1 MEWWQI
7 LLLAMAVALLV
18 MVAGGLLLW
27 RLLSNRTKRLARRIG
42 ALPARRKL
50 RLARALMTDPR
61 IPLAVRLVPP
71 LVVLYLSLPLD
82 LVPDFIPVLGQVD
95 DIVVLVLAVALLVR
109 FTPMRVLEEH
119 LASHEVAAAADSAAT
134 IEGEVVERGEGEGR
148 AGRLPPAPGA

>member
-18 MVAGGLLLW
+18 IVAGGLLLW

-71 LVVLYLSLPLD
+71 LLVLYLSLPLD
-82 LVPDFIPVLGQVD
+82 IVPDVIPVLGQLD
-95 DIVVLVLAVALLVR
+95 DIVAVVIAVALLVR
-109 FTPMRVLEEH
+109 FTPLRVLEEH
-119 LASHEVAAAADSAAT
+119 LAEQEAASVA
-134 IEGEVVERGEGEGR
+134 EGDVVERE
-148 AGRLPPAPGA
+148 AGDEAGGPPPRELTPPP